1 MNDIIIVEVPHSG
14 RVKVWRAIDEAYI
27 IQMASEVHDF
37 CHEEWTMENA
47 VDCFGDEIPDEYND
61 ILKKDKRVMVIGWS
75 GQTECYPVADA
86 DSEIDAAKEAIGHDL
101 GGCYFLSVE
110 EAKAFKGHA
119 DVEIALNKYIA
130 DNDYLFGEEV

>member
-1 MNDIIIVEVPHSG
+1 MKDIIVVEVPHSG
-14 RVKVWRAIDEAYI
+14 RVMVWSALDEAYI
-27 IQMASEVHDF
+27 IQMASEAHDF

-61 ILKKDKRVMVIGWS
+61 ILKKDKKVVVIGWS
-75 GQTECYPVADA
+75 GQTECYSPADA
-86 DSEIDAAKEAIGHDL
+86 DSEIVAAKEAIGHDL
-101 GGCYFLSVE
+101 SQCYFLSVA

-130 DNDYLFGEEV
+130 DNNSIFGGEA

>member
-1 MNDIIIVEVPHSG
+1 MELNYNENWQTQTRGTNDSEYQMYLVLAVACEREYETYLSG

-61 ILKKDKRVMVIGWS
+61 ILKKDKKVMVIGWS

-86 DSEIDAAKEAIGHDL
+86 DSEID
-101 GGCYFLSVE
+101 
-110 EAKAFKGHA
+110 
-119 DVEIALNKYIA
+119 LNKYIA
-130 DNDYLFGEEV
+130 DNDSIFGGDA

>member
-1 MNDIIIVEVPHSG
+1 MSIIIIEVPHQRSPSIW
-14 RVKVWRAIDEAYI
+14 VAKDEQHI

-37 CHEEWTMENA
+37 CYEEWNMENA
-47 VDCFGDEIPDEYND
+47 VDCFGDEIPDEYNE
-61 ILKKDKRVMVIGWS
+61 ILKNDKKVIVVGWS
-75 GQTECYPVADA
+75 GQTECYSLEDA

-130 DNDYLFGEEV
+130 DNDYLFGGEA